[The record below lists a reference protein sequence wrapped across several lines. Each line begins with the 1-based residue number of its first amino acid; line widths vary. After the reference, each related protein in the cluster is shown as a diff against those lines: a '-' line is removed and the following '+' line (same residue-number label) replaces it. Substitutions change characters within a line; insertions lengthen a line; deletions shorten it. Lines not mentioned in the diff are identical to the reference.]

1 MSGNCLRPVTIHSFK
16 IDVLLWITQLIF
28 GLQSYEKKC
37 HFLWHSPISTKKF
50 THFNYQSH
58 SLLLADLRGLSTDK
72 ICRASRCHTKK
83 EGGEII
89 LRPRCLSVQ
98 AVVLR
103 LLLQECFS
111 LYTLSSCRAISCHDR
126 HPHIRSQH
134 QPSLPGHLRYNP

>member
-1 MSGNCLRPVTIHSFK
+1 MPPRLGAKNRPTGFLALSSWENKFF
-16 IDVLLWITQLIF
+16 QLGIF
-28 GLQSYEKKC
+28 LQNSIRNENRIIILNNVQLHYDIW
-37 HFLWHSPISTKKF
+37 LT
-50 THFNYQSH
+50 
-58 SLLLADLRGLSTDK
+58 DLRGLSTDK

-89 LRPRCLSVQ
+89 LRPHCLSVQ